1 MLTKEILAKY
11 IHKDTYD
18 LSVITNR
25 QLRDYAEWYQR
36 LCILMHVPLGRKYT
50 KKLDKQIETKKIP
63 YYDKGHP
70 IDYSYYLAMRELG
83 YRSVYDITF
92 KEL

>member
-25 QLRDYAEWYQR
+25 QLRDYAKWYQR
-36 LCILMHVPLGRKYT
+36 LCILTHVPLGRKYT